1 MELRIILQ
9 LALALVLGG
18 LVGWERWRD
27 HKEAGVRTHAL
38 VAFGSTLFS
47 LISIFGLD
55 KFSPG
60 APVDVSRIMSNIV
73 TGIGFLGA
81 GMIVLREGRVR
92 GLTTAAGLWVCAGIG
107 MAIAVEWYIV
117 SIFSALMVVLT
128 FQIMGKLFPN
138 GHGQQ

>member
-1 MELRIILQ
+1 MELKIILQ

-38 VAFGSTLFS
+38 VTFGATLFS
-47 LISIFGLD
+47 LVSIFGLE
-55 KFSPG
+55 KFSQT
-60 APVDVSRIMSNIV
+60 ATDVSRIMSNIV

-81 GMIVLREGRVR
+81 GMIVLRDGRVR

-107 MAIAVEWYIV
+107 MAIAVEWYMV
-117 SIFSALMVVLT
+117 SIFSALIVVLT
-128 FQIMGKLFPN
+128 FQIMGRLFPN
-138 GHGQQ
+138 SNTH